1 MCPYGMVYSL
11 IICSASRTMVIASHM
26 TMC

>member
-11 IICSASRTMVIASHM
+11 IICSTSRTMLITSHM